1 MVTNPVVTVYV
12 TGPAC
17 QMCTA
22 TKRHLDRKGIKFTEV
37 NIHDDENI
45 AAAIDYLGYTS
56 APIVLASGIGR
67 MGEQEWSGYRPDRID
82 GLVA

>member
-12 TGPAC
+12 SGPSCMAC
-17 QMCTA
+17 VQ
-22 TKRHLDRKGIKFTEV
+22 TKRHMDKRGIKFTEV
-37 NIHDDENI
+37 NIHDDENV

-67 MGEQEWSGYRPDRID
+67 AGEQEWSGYRPDRID